1 VTEPGDP
8 SPHHV
13 VQKPRK
19 RTDQVTIADFTLL
32 VRVPGRPSAVRVF
45 TDDEADDAA
54 AYAAA
59 TGGSIAELPLAP
71 PAGYIVADDGSL
83 RPAPAPAGI
92 GKADSAESAD
102 AATG

>member
-1 VTEPGDP
+1 M
-8 SPHHV
+8 
-13 VQKPRK
+13 
-19 RTDQVTIADFTLL
+19 TIADFTLL
-32 VRVPGRPSAVRVF
+32 VRVPGRPDAVRVF

-71 PAGYIVADDGSL
+71 PAGYVVADDGSL
-83 RPAPAPAGI
+83 RHAPSPTGI
-92 GKADSAESAD
+92 GKADAAESAE

>member
-1 VTEPGDP
+1 MTEAGDP

-19 RTDQVTIADFTLL
+19 RTDQVTTSDFTLL
-32 VRVPGRPSAVRVF
+32 VRVPGRPDAMRVF
-45 TDDEADDAA
+45 TDEEADDAV

-71 PAGYIVADDGSL
+71 PAGYAVADGGL
-83 RPAPAPAGI
+83 LPAPAPTSI
-92 GKADSAESAD
+92 DLVD
-102 AATG
+102 ATGSTKAAPD